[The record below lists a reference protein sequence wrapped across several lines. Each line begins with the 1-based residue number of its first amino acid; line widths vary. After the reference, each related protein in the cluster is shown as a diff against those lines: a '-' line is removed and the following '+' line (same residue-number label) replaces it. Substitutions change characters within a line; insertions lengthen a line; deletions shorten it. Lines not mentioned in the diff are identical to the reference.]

1 MFTEMIYY
9 GRLSMIEI
17 ALSRHAPPKKHENL
31 FSGNKNPRFWDIPS
45 RHAPPKNTK
54 TFFPEIR
61 TPVLG
66 T

>member
-17 ALSRHAPPKKHENL
+17 ALSRHAPPKNTKTFFLEI
-31 FSGNKNPRFWDIPS
+31 RIPVFGTYH
-45 RHAPPKNTK
+45 RAMHPPKNTK
-54 TFFPEIR
+54 TFFLEIR
-61 TPVLG
+61 IPVFG